1 MSEDPDYTKSP
12 VVQDEEKVRT
22 LERNAEAKVIL
33 RTQEVIQR
41 EFSIALEEKEKE
53 LELIDERILQ
63 VRKSLQLI
71 RYGAVVQFY
80 DPLLPKRTR
89 SDPNTNSLHPAVRPH
104 LTGKAPVS
112 SSTKPSV
119 TPLYIPPKS
128 KVKEE
133 PSASKEP
140 RCSQFKSK
148 RRFVVGNVSKWIR
161 CDERGQDNSTHKWMI
176 YIRGDKENPDISN
189 IVKKVRFLIHVSYH
203 PHDVVEVSSPPF
215 HLTRRGWGEF
225 PARIQIHF
233 KHPDDKPVDVIHNL
247 KLDRTYTGLQTL
259 GSETHLDIWCRNPN
273 FVKFEGKKEEDEI
286 HTDLGGFVLSHSD
299 DKDLRTKP
307 IENISSEPEE
317 CINATEN
324 GDTTKSQSLLLNNR
338 NAEKK
343 TYIRCTNKFGR
354 IYYLP
359 VNLVQNKQVEA
370 VSSSVS
376 RSPIGKSLIKGQS
389 SPGSKLVLLQDG
401 QVKVVKNSPDK
412 SRSLVT
418 GIRAG
423 TSLLRKNVLPSTYPP
438 SISMPKTFPQVNGS
452 NGHLTD
458 LEKAVPG
465 VSLETWKCILGRFG
479 NETQSEIENR
489 VAKRGIHLLKKQTEF
504 LSFLNEKVLKLSLKN
519 FPSWERIASYMA
531 KSLPLVTNVA
541 SDPLYRSLHP
551 YAAPSVSEYQTWNVG
566 KRMASEWLRAKTI
579 YRIIRRAL
587 DLGKIDSNIVS
598 NLTTRCIWRHLRLSN
613 FSVPDISLKVNNI
626 SDTSNSVNFED
637 SRKIKRKLSTFTTH
651 ESELRNEKVD
661 SEERT
666 SCSRVLL
673 TNGDMDEIDVIS
685 LDDSDVPSTKK
696 MKLKEDSI
704 PLSFSSSTNLQNKLD
719 KKSIVFPDDKSDMF
733 KYVGESVSS
742 LGINLVSE
750 EIDKDIHYPMSQK
763 LIYKACQSFC
773 ELLLRQSFK
782 VANER
787 TLNPLTV
794 APNKVIIT
802 LNDVCEAVQTES
814 SLKILSN
821 AGLGI
826 SIDNANQK

>member
-22 LERNAEAKVIL
+22 LERNAEAK
-33 RTQEVIQR
+33 RR
-41 EFSIALEEKEKE
+41 EKE

-89 SDPNTNSLHPAVRPH
+89 SDPNTKFA
-104 LTGKAPVS
+104 APCC
-112 SSTKPSV
+112 
-119 TPLYIPPKS
+119 TPPLDRKGTC
-128 KVKEE
+128 VKEE
-133 PSASKEP
+133 PSASKNHAVPNLSPKDALSSE
-140 RCSQFKSK
+140 
-148 RRFVVGNVSKWIR
+148 NVSKWIR

-176 YIRGDKENPDISN
+176 YIRGDKENPRHI
-189 IVKKVRFLIHVSYH
+189 
-203 PHDVVEVSSPPF
+203 
-215 HLTRRGWGEF
+215 
-225 PARIQIHF
+225 
-233 KHPDDKPVDVIHNL
+233 
-247 KLDRTYTGLQTL
+247 QTL
-259 GSETHLDIWCRNPN
+259 L
-273 FVKFEGKKEEDEI
+273 KKSV
-286 HTDLGGFVLSHSD
+286 FS
-299 DKDLRTKP
+299 
-307 IENISSEPEE
+307 
-317 CINATEN
+317 
-324 GDTTKSQSLLLNNR
+324 
-338 NAEKK
+338 
-343 TYIRCTNKFGR
+343 FMGR
-354 IYYLP
+354 E
-359 VNLVQNKQVEA
+359 QVCC
-370 VSSSVS
+370 V
-376 RSPIGKSLIKGQS
+376 
-389 SPGSKLVLLQDG
+389 
-401 QVKVVKNSPDK
+401 
-412 SRSLVT
+412 
-418 GIRAG
+418 
-423 TSLLRKNVLPSTYPP
+423 KNVLPSTYPP

-458 LEKAVPG
+458 LEKRFQ
-465 VSLETWKCILGRFG
+465 VSLWKRGSAFLGRGFG

-504 LSFLNEKVLKLSLKN
+504 LSFLNEKPATWQNL
-519 FPSWERIASYMA
+519 FPWLRMLLLILYIDPSIPM
-531 KSLPLVTNVA
+531 PH
-541 SDPLYRSLHP
+541 PLYPNIRRGML
-551 YAAPSVSEYQTWNVG
+551 E

-579 YRIIRRAL
+579 YRIIHIC
-587 DLGKIDSNIVS
+587 D
-598 NLTTRCIWRHLRLSN
+598 WSN

-637 SRKIKRKLSTFTTH
+637 K
-651 ESELRNEKVD
+651 
-661 SEERT
+661 ERT